1 MKKVSG
7 TLKLDQAQFRE
18 LEAFAKFGSDLDAAT
33 LNVIEKGKRNV
44 EILKQAQNDPFKVE
58 DQVAIIYAGSKNLLR
73 DIPVDRV
80 KEFESEYIRFLND
93 KHSKILSTIKQG
105 KLTDEVTSTLEK
117 VCADL
122 VSKF

>member
-1 MKKVSG
+1 M
-7 TLKLDQAQFRE
+7 
-18 LEAFAKFGSDLDAAT
+18 EAFLFPTPIIGSLPFVFLAAT

-80 KEFESEYIRFLND
+80 KEFESEYIRLLND

>member
-1 MKKVSG
+1 M
-7 TLKLDQAQFRE
+7 
-18 LEAFAKFGSDLDAAT
+18 
-33 LNVIEKGKRNV
+33 
-44 EILKQAQNDPFKVE
+44 E

-73 DIPVDRV
+73 DISVDRV
-80 KEFESEYIRFLND
+80 KEFESEYIRVLND

-105 KLTDEVTSTLEK
+105 KSTDEVTSTLEK